1 MLSFLEIKNYAL
13 IEHLEIEFQPHLTI
27 ITGETGSGKSI
38 ILGALGLI
46 QGKRADSKTVKQGT
60 EKCVVEAHFDD
71 IDSLGINALLN
82 EMDIDLS
89 TPLIMRREITASG
102 KSRAFIND
110 TPVNLQ
116 QMKQVAGRLIDIHS
130 QHETLQLQE
139 SVFQLQVVD
148 SIAHNSESLSNYQQL
163 LADYRRQQ
171 KELQDLIDEE
181 VNARREREFIQF
193 QWQQLDDANLA
204 EGEQIEL
211 EERLN
216 VMQHSEEMKTALS
229 NADAILNGD
238 NGVCNQIRSAYSELR
253 HIESYWNRAEQ
264 YLERLE
270 EARIELKD
278 IAADL
283 AAAADEMDFNPN
295 EKLQTEDRL
304 NLLYDLERKNQC
316 ESVEELIVRRDTML
330 GKLELID
337 NYSVRIKEL
346 ESEIKATLDQ
356 LTKQSNALTKQRSK
370 VCPTIEKE
378 ILSRIIQLGIPHAQ
392 FKIQVNP
399 TKDFTPTGRDEILFL
414 FSANQHNQPVE
425 ISNTASGGE
434 LSRLMLVIKSVLAEN
449 SQLPTIIFD
458 EVDTGVSGEVAQKM
472 GKMLSQMAEHI
483 QIMTITHLP
492 QVASQKASHLKV
504 EKITRKEDTI
514 TTITPLSPE
523 QRIEEIAKMLSG
535 ANPTEAAISNAK
547 ELLGV

>member
-13 IEHLEIEFQPHLTI
+13 IEHLEITFQPHLTI

-60 EKCVVEAHFDD
+60 DKCVVEAHFDD
-71 IDSLGINALLN
+71 IDSLGINTLLD
-82 EMDIDLS
+82 EMDIDNS
-89 TPLIMRREITASG
+89 SPLIMRREITANG

-116 QMKQVAGRLIDIHS
+116 QMKQVAERLIDIHS

-148 SIAHNSESLSNYQQL
+148 AIAHSSELLNEYKLLLS
-163 LADYRRQQ
+163 DYRRQQ

-181 VNARREREFIQF
+181 ANAKREREFIQF
-193 QWQQLDDANLA
+193 QWQQLDDANLV
-204 EGEQIEL
+204 EGEQTEL

-216 VMQHSEEMKTALS
+216 VMQHSEEVKTSLS
-229 NADAILNGD
+229 NADALLNGE
-238 NGVCNQIRSAYSELR
+238 NGVCNQLRSAYSELR

-295 EKLQTEDRL
+295 EKMQTEDRL

-316 ESVEELIVRRDTML
+316 ENVEELIAKRDTML

-337 NYSVRIKEL
+337 NYSFRIKEL
-346 ESEIKATLDQ
+346 EDAIKATLDQ
-356 LTKQSNALTKQRSK
+356 LNKKSGELTKQRTK
-370 VCPTIEKE
+370 VCPKIEKE

-472 GKMLSQMAEHI
+472 GKMMSQMAEHI

-514 TTITPLSPE
+514 TTITPLSSE

>member
-181 VNARREREFIQF
+181 ANARREREFIQF